1 MACRQIHVPSNVLHT
16 YTTYDAQVYVG
27 DSRLK
32 SEHALDR
39 DLLSVGITEGKRHTI
54 VVDTNLLPDT
64 PYR

>member
-1 MACRQIHVPSNVLHT
+1 MYVHPIAQI
-16 YTTYDAQVYVG
+16 YVG

-39 DLLSVGITEGKRHTI
+39 DLLSLGITEGKRHTV
-54 VVDTNLLPDT
+54 VVDTNLIPDT